1 MRQVKRL
8 FYIILLNI
16 IISAITVG
24 VILQLWERDHPPQSV
39 EGTPVVIVV
48 TPTQSVIL
56 PIITN
61 NNTPET
67 AVPTDTG
74 VRITGTIQVTQ
85 EIEMLTYRV
94 KEGDTLG
101 ALAVEFNAS
110 VADILAVNDLP
121 DPDNLFVG
129 QIIYIPTE
137 PLPKATSTSIP
148 PTVAVTPTLR
158 PSATSTHGP
167 APTATATHTSLEA
180 QVVIDTVIGAGV
192 LENEHIV
199 LQRTGDGEL
208 SLAGW
213 RIEDGAGNE
222 YIFPELTLYKDGAI
236 NLNTRTG
243 QNTVVDLF
251 WDLSSPIW
259 TSGKTISLYD
269 PQKSLRATYTVP

>member
-39 EGTPVVIVV
+39 EGTPVVIMV

-61 NNTPET
+61 NNTPVT
-67 AVPTDTG
+67 AIPTDTG

-85 EIEMLTYRV
+85 EIDMLTYRV

-110 VADILAVNDLP
+110 FADILAINDLP
-121 DPDNLFVG
+121 DPDNLIVG
-129 QIIYIPTE
+129 QIIYIPKE
-137 PLPKATSTSIP
+137 PLPKATTTSIP
-148 PTVAVTPTLR
+148 PTVVVTPTLR

-167 APTATATHTSLEA
+167 APTATATHTSQEA

-192 LENEHIV
+192 LENERIV
-199 LQRTGDGEL
+199 LKRTGDGEL

-222 YIFPELTLYKDGAI
+222 YIFPGLTLYKDGAI

>member
-61 NNTPET
+61 NNTPEA

-110 VADILAVNDLP
+110 VADNLAGKVHALA
-121 DPDNLFVG
+121 DNVLSG
-129 QIIYIPTE
+129 QII
-137 PLPKATSTSIP
+137 
-148 PTVAVTPTLR
+148 
-158 PSATSTHGP
+158 
-167 APTATATHTSLEA
+167 
-180 QVVIDTVIGAGV
+180 
-192 LENEHIV
+192 
-199 LQRTGDGEL
+199 
-208 SLAGW
+208 SLAA
-213 RIEDGAGNE
+213 E
-222 YIFPELTLYKDGAI
+222 P
-236 NLNTRTG
+236 
-243 QNTVVDLF
+243 
-251 WDLSSPIW
+251 
-259 TSGKTISLYD
+259 
-269 PQKSLRATYTVP
+269 

>member
-16 IISAITVG
+16 ILPAITVG
-24 VILQLWERDHPPQSV
+24 VILQLWERDHPPQSI
-39 EGTPVVIVV
+39 EGTPFVIIV

-61 NNTPET
+61 NNTPEA
-67 AVPTDTG
+67 AVPTDTS

-85 EIEMLTYRV
+85 EIDMLTYRV

-110 VADILAVNDLP
+110 FADILAVNDLP
-121 DPDNLFVG
+121 DPDNLVVG

-137 PLPKATSTSIP
+137 PLPTATSTSTP
-148 PTVAVTPTLR
+148 PTVVVTPTLR

-167 APTATATHTSLEA
+167 APTATATHTSQEA
-180 QVVIDTVIGAGV
+180 QVVMDTVIGAGV

-222 YIFPELTLYKDGAI
+222 YIFPDMTLYKDGAI
-236 NLNTRTG
+236 NLNTRIG
-243 QNTVVDLF
+243 QNTVVALF
-251 WDLSSPIW
+251 WDLSSPI
-259 TSGKTISLYD
+259 
-269 PQKSLRATYTVP
+269 